1 MAPVLGSRLVPQLVL
16 FLIPFRCKSGVAMLT
31 FKWFLAGMKK
41 LMRPY
46 ILDPFKCPSTWFF
59 LRLDM
64 GPLFNGF
71 DIQYV
76 HDTLVLTP
84 KQFEIK

>member
-64 GPLFNGF
+64 WLIFDCF
-71 DIQYV
+71 DIKYV
-76 HDTLVLTP
+76 HDTLKLAS
-84 KQFEIK
+84 KKFEIK